1 MRRPIAPLLLI
12 PVLVLGIWLG
22 GHPDALPG
30 FARDTLV
37 GDEDTRVVRE
47 AIDEVRGEYYRAV
60 PTKRLADAAIDGMVR
75 ALGDPFSA
83 YFNKEQYERFRQQQD
98 SEFTGVGVAVLEHP
112 RGLRITDV
120 YDGSPAERAGLKP
133 NNVIVAAAGK
143 SLRGFN
149 INQSVALIKGEPG
162 TDVKLRIRS
171 RAGER
176 DLTLTRA
183 IIDVPV
189 VASRMR
195 RAGGRDVATIKLA
208 QFSSGAHGEL
218 RIALRR
224 ALNRGAK
231 GIVLDLRGNGGGLV
245 TEARL
250 VASTFLEEGK
260 IVTTRGRSVPTR
272 TLSATGDPVSADE
285 PLVVLVDRNS
295 ASAAEIVAGA
305 LQDHDRAT
313 VVGTRT
319 FGKGVFQEIIE
330 LSNGGALDITAG
342 QYFTPKGRN
351 LGGGG
356 TRRGGGLTPDVE
368 ARNNAKTPRDEA
380 LAVALRELADEL
392 T

>member
-12 PVLVLGIWLG
+12 PALVLGIWLG
-22 GHPDALPG
+22 GHPETLPG
-30 FARDTLV
+30 FARDALV
-37 GDEDTRVVRE
+37 GDEKTRVVRE
-47 AIDEVRGEYYRAV
+47 AIEDVRDEYYRQV
-60 PTKRLADAAIDGMVR
+60 PTERLADAAIDGMVR
-75 ALGDPFSA
+75 ALRDPFSA
-83 YFNKEQYERFRQQQD
+83 YFNKEQYARFRQQQD
-98 SEFTGVGVAVLEHP
+98 SEFTGVGIAVLEHP

-143 SLRGFN
+143 SLRGLN
-149 INQSVALIKGEPG
+149 INQSVALIKGAPG

-183 IIDVPV
+183 TIDVPV

-250 VASTFLEEGK
+250 VASAFVQEGK

-305 LQDHDRAT
+305 LQDHDRAP

-351 LGGGG
+351 LGPRDGKPGGSVPAVKAQDDPE
-356 TRRGGGLTPDVE
+356 TKP
-368 ARNNAKTPRDEA
+368 DEA
-380 LAVALRELADEL
+380 LETALETLVAKL
-392 T
+392 